1 MEKFKNIFSSN
12 VEDQNNEETGIVDEV
27 SIIFYSQ
34 MVYLHSLIKNLLII
48 SSYGK
53 ILRLVGRLE

>member
-34 MVYLHSLIKNLLII
+34 MVYLHFWL
-48 SSYGK
+48 K
-53 ILRLVGRLE
+53 IC